1 MLTKHLNGAA
11 AFAELAAEWDELASQ
26 GITDT
31 PFQTCAYQEAWW
43 QHLQPPEADLHTV
56 TARTEDGRLA
66 AIGCF
71 YIVEGVLHFNGCV
84 EETDYLD
91 LIVRAEEA
99 EAGWTAVFQ
108 QLLQPDFPHWHTA
121 RLCNIPATSPTRR
134 LLPQLAQANGLDCQ
148 EELAEVCPIIALP
161 ATFDAY
167 LDLLDSKQ
175 RREVQRK
182 LRRAAGA
189 DAQLIIV
196 GPDDDLPQAVD
207 DFLALLQRST
217 FEKRDWL
224 TDGRRAVFHQ
234 VAQSAMAAGTLQ
246 LMFIEVNN
254 QKAAALFNFDY
265 RDRIWVYNSGL
276 DPEAFGALSLGVV
289 LTAKAIEHAIEN
301 GRADFDFLRGNET
314 YKYRFGAQDT
324 EIFRL
329 TLTRPADNPQ

>member
-1 MLTKHLNGAA
+1 MFTKHLPGTA
-11 AFAELAAEWDELASQ
+11 AFDELAAAWDTVASQ

-31 PFQTCAYQEAWW
+31 PFQTHAYQQAWW
-43 QHLQPPEADLHTV
+43 RHLQPPSADLHTI
-56 TARTEDGRLA
+56 AAYADDGRLA

-71 YIVEGVLHFNGCV
+71 YIVDGVLHFNGCV

-91 LIVRAEEA
+91 LIVQPDEA
-99 EAGWTAVFQ
+99 EAGWTAVCQ

-121 RLCNIPATSPTRR
+121 KLCNIPAASATRTIM
-134 LLPQLAQANGLDCQ
+134 PQLAQAHGLSLQ
-148 EELAEVCPIIALP
+148 EEVYEVCPIIALP
-161 ATFDAY
+161 PSFDAY
-167 LDLLDSKQ
+167 LDMLDSKQ

-189 DAQLIIV
+189 DARLRLI
-196 GPDDDLPQAVD
+196 GPEDDLPQAVD
-207 DFLALLQRST
+207 DFLALLQLST

-224 TDGRRAVFHQ
+224 NDGRRAVFHE
-234 VAQSAMAAGTLQ
+234 VAQAALDAGTLQ
-246 LMFIEVNN
+246 LMFMEVNN

-265 RDRIWVYNSGL
+265 KGRIWVYNSGL
-276 DPEAFGALSLGVV
+276 DPEAFGGLSLGVV

-301 GRADFDFLRGNET
+301 GRAEFDFLRGNET

-329 TLTRPADNPQ
+329 TLEKAEGHA